1 MSSNKIPVLRQQI
14 RLVSEHRETRL
25 NQAQLAQHHEENLG
39 DLVQITE
46 IRSDR
51 FESLHSRMSQLYSAA
66 VELNFQG
73 FVALEVVVS
82 LSRHWDELILEEI
95 GNRNL
100 RTTQVLRSGPQV
112 LEAHFDNLETS
123 FSAQADHFDL
133 LLVTLIALR
142 DELIRRNRANTSPT
156 PLGDVDLG

>member
-1 MSSNKIPVLRQQI
+1 MSSNKLPVLRQRV
-14 RLVSEHRETRL
+14 RLVSEHHETSL
-25 NQAQLAQHHEENLG
+25 NHAQLAQQHEENLC

-100 RTTQVLRSGPQV
+100 RTNLLV
-112 LEAHFDNLETS
+112 LEEYYDNLETR
-123 FSAQADHFDL
+123 FSARADHFEV
-133 LLVTLIALR
+133 LLVTLLAMR
-142 DELIRRNRANTSPT
+142 NELIHRNRANTSPT
-156 PLGDVDLG
+156 LLGDVDLG

>member
-1 MSSNKIPVLRQQI
+1 MSSDKIPVLRQQI

-100 RTTQVLRSGPQV
+100 RTNLLV

-123 FSAQADHFDL
+123 FSAQADHFEL